1 MHMKK
6 ILLFFVCSFFLVFAG
21 DKNFGSIVV
30 DKVVKVYDG
39 DTFMV
44 NIKGYPPIIGDS
56 IYVRIY
62 GVDTPEK
69 KGGDPYTRDLAQKA
83 RLFTEKKLNK
93 AKVITLKNMRR
104 DKYFRICA
112 DVYVDRENLAK
123 ELIRVGLG
131 KEYFGGK
138 KVRW

>member
-1 MHMKK
+1 MKK
-6 ILLFFVCSFFLVFAG
+6 IILFSFFSFFLVFAG
-21 DKNFGSIVV
+21 DRNFGNVVV
-30 DKVVKVYDG
+30 DKVIKVYDG

-69 KGGDPYTRDLAQKA
+69 RGGDPYTKDLARKA
-83 RLFTEKKLNK
+83 TLYTEKRLKK

-112 DVYVDRENLAK
+112 DVFVDKENLGK

-138 KVRW
+138 KVSW